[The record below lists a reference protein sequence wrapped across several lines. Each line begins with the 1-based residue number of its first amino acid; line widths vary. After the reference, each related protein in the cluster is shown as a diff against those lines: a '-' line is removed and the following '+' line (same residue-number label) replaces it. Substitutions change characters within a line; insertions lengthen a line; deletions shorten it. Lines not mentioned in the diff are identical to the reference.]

1 MSATDTTGK
10 RITAAV
16 RQTGYRR
23 LILGFDHHEE
33 SRTVLAIAEQ
43 VAVTAQL
50 ELTGIFVEDSELFEL
65 AALPFSTEFL
75 IKTRRRQSFDLQC
88 VEREL
93 RTHILASQAA
103 LQQMARRA
111 HRAFSFRTVRG
122 RLLRALMQEAS
133 AGDLIMLR
141 RADKPWHTTAI
152 VGGHSVHAPVL
163 QVLPPAV
170 DEAAPL
176 VALGQQIAQELG
188 RPLIRLTASTAEIVE
203 TTAREVGAALIIL
216 PFELLSEKPWQEEL
230 ELFADRVPSTVLIA
244 GIPAQ
249 GGSDSDM
256 SKDHSPA

>member
-103 LQQMARRA
+103 LQQMARRV
-111 HRAFSFRTVRG
+111 HRTFSFRTVRG
-122 RLLRALMQEAS
+122 RLLRALIQEAS
-133 AGDLIMLR
+133 IGDLIILR
-141 RADKPWHTTAI
+141 RADKPWQISAI
-152 VGGHSVHAPVL
+152 AGKRTDHAPVL
-163 QVLPPAV
+163 QIAPTAL
-170 DEAAPL
+170 DETSPL
-176 VALGQQIAQELG
+176 RALGQQIAQKLG
-188 RPLIRLTASTAEIVE
+188 RPLLQLSELTPDAAARA
-203 TTAREVGAALIIL
+203 ARETGAPLIIL
-216 PFELLSEKPWQEEL
+216 PLALLSEEAWQGEL
-230 ELFADRVPSTVLIA
+230 EQFADRVPSAVLIA
-244 GIPAQ
+244 AMPAQ
-249 GGSDSDM
+249 GAADEDH
-256 SKDHSPA
+256 SKDHPPA